1 MNDRA
6 SIQFAISSVWKV
18 LACASVC
25 LCVCVCTGG
34 YATPAPEPPSLDSL
48 HSMTK
53 STSSNDGE
61 HGGSRAP
68 TSPSASSSN
77 VIIAE
82 DGYAM
87 VSKTSFSPSETALP
101 QIPRTGTSGS
111 MGSQGS
117 LGEEV
122 VMNGVT
128 LHPDYHRVKDC
139 IPDQDSEND
148 PNYESVDEALS
159 KVPASSATNSSSSPP
174 SASSA
179 VMHADSSTATGGTRC
194 VTVNI
199 VTLASSPSRKAH
211 QYEEVSPP
219 TSPTA
224 SDRAPAGTA
233 GATSSNN
240 ASSNSASSSGAAPK
254 AQHSDSGEAA
264 EVRDRVLQ
272 GHMYEAISDVKKKNS
287 SQKSDTAR
295 KASGAI
301 HSVKL

>member
-1 MNDRA
+1 
-6 SIQFAISSVWKV
+6 
-18 LACASVC
+18 
-25 LCVCVCTGG
+25 
-34 YATPAPEPPSLDSL
+34 
-48 HSMTK
+48 MTK

-68 TSPSASSSN
+68 TSPSASSGN
-77 VIIAE
+77 VVITE

-101 QIPRTGTSGS
+101 QIPRASTSGS
-111 MGSQGS
+111 VGSLGS

-122 VMNGVT
+122 TINGVT
-128 LHPDYHRVKDC
+128 LHPDYHRVRDC

-159 KVPASSATNSSSSPP
+159 KVPASSAANSSSSPP
-174 SASSA
+174 SSSSA
-179 VMHADSSTATGGTRC
+179 VMHAHSSAATGGTPC
-194 VTVNI
+194 ITI
-199 VTLASSPSRKAH
+199 ITHASSPSRKVH

-233 GATSSNN
+233 GATSSND

-272 GHMYEAISDVKKKNS
+272 GHMYEAISDVKKRNAS
-287 SQKSDTAR
+287 ASQKSDTDK

-301 HSVKL
+301 HSVKQ